1 MSSKRLA
8 PKKNTFASL
17 EPESDDEMEIPEPD
31 PPTNT
36 PGQRQPKTL
45 SERFTAA
52 WRGKAKDTIED
63 LAKTIDQSLRLSAS
77 DRAAFKAQFDQYDR
91 SDQATVQELI
101 QAYKVELEKRLNC
114 FSKLDSDFFRE
125 VRAVLQGFKNVTV
138 ANLIQSAIRELTPQ
152 KPKTGHGY
160 LILLDM
166 ITNRFEDLPPLE
178 HKNVKNAGPVFAW
191 VVGRMVLRKCLTVD
205 NVLDLFGKEMLTSD
219 PESAPVSV
227 AAAFLAQMAQ
237 DGQNVVTAKHF
248 VDVKVICQQKGTH
261 RHEMVS
267 AVMID
272 VNSDL
277 RIGPDEQRKL
287 AVEVMDRYPRGSSL
301 AAELFIA
308 GAKRQPFVEG
318 WLEAHRT
325 PKYNAISTMYLKHLS
340 DRLDETLLARFP
352 TVRGQSLN
360 DDQALVVR
368 KKYLRNTSIR
378 FLVILILAIAFYC
391 VIEFDVI
398 SNFQ

>member
-1 MSSKRLA
+1 MNSKRFA
-8 PKKNTFASL
+8 PKKNVFASL
-17 EPESDDEMEIPEPD
+17 EPESDDEMETPQPE

-45 SERFTAA
+45 SERFSAA
-52 WRGKAKDTIED
+52 WNGKNIED

-77 DRAAFKAQFDQYDR
+77 DRVAFKAQFDQYDR
-91 SDQATVQELI
+91 SNQADIE
-101 QAYKVELEKRLNC
+101 AYKAELEKRLNC

-125 VRAVLQGFKNVTV
+125 VKAVLQGFKNVTV
-138 ANLIQSAIRELTPQ
+138 ENLMKSAIRELSPQ

-166 ITNRFEDLPPLE
+166 IANKFEDLPPLE

-205 NVLDLFGKEMLTSD
+205 NVLDLFAKEMLTSD
-219 PESAPVSV
+219 SDSAPVSV
-227 AAAFLAQMAQ
+227 AAAFLTQMAQ

-261 RHEMVS
+261 RDEMVS

-272 VNSDL
+272 VNSNL

-287 AVEVMDRYPRGSSL
+287 AVEVMDRYPRGSAL

-308 GAKRQPFVEG
+308 AAKRQPFVEG

-340 DRLDETLLARFP
+340 ERLDERLLARFP
-352 TVRGQSLN
+352 TVKGQSLN

-368 KKYLRNTSIR
+368 KKSLRNTSIR
-378 FLVILILAIAFYC
+378 FLVILILAISCYC
-391 VIEFDVI
+391 AIKFDVI